1 MNKSMIAYILGW
13 IMKLEGLFML
23 IPVLVALIYREHNG
37 MWFAIVAVCALVFGA
52 VVTHKKPE
60 SNVFYMR
67 EGCIATAMSWFIMS
81 VIGCLPFFL
90 SGEIPS
96 FIDALFETVSGFT
109 TTGSTIL
116 SDVESLSY
124 CMLFWRGF
132 THWIGGMGV
141 LVFLLAVIQ
150 MTGGSNMNLLRAES
164 PGPAVGKLV
173 PRMMH
178 TARILYVIYLGMTVI
193 LFVLLVCGKMS
204 VFESLTTAFSTAGT
218 GGFGI
223 RNDSLASCSPYIQW
237 VVTIFMILFGVNFN
251 AFYFLLLRKWKL
263 LLHMEEV
270 WAYFGV
276 IVAAILIIMT
286 NTYGWVGN
294 VMENLR
300 NTSFQV
306 GSIIT
311 TTGFMTVD
319 FDQWPS
325 LSRYVMLFLMM
336 IGACAGST
344 GGGMKVSRFLLSVK
358 SALRELNSYLFPK
371 SIKKIKMD
379 GKTVDEEAI
388 RGINVYFTAY
398 MLLVI
403 LSTFLV
409 CIDGTD
415 LVSGF
420 SSVLGTFNNIGPGL
434 AKYGPACN
442 FGVASTFSK
451 CVYIFD
457 MLAGRLEIFPVLI
470 LLYPPSWRGLLK
482 RRIKRKKNSRT
493 NIFVS

>member
-1 MNKSMIAYILGW
+1 MIAYILGW

-457 MLAGRLEIFPVLI
+457 MLAGRLEIFTVLI

-493 NIFVS
+493 NISVS

>member
-409 CIDGTD
+409 CLDGTD

-493 NIFVS
+493 NISVS

>member
-37 MWFAIVAVCALVFGA
+37 MWFAIVAVCALVSGA

-493 NIFVS
+493 NISVS

>member
-96 FIDALFETVSGFT
+96 FTDALFETVSGFT

-263 LLHMEEV
+263 LFHMEEV

-493 NIFVS
+493 NISVS

>member
-37 MWFAIVAVCALVFGA
+37 VWFAIVAVCALVFGA

-96 FIDALFETVSGFT
+96 FTDALFETVSGFT

-124 CMLFWRGF
+124 CMLFWRSF

-164 PGPAVGKLV
+164 PGPSVGKLV

-237 VVTIFMILFGVNFN
+237 IVTIFMLS
-251 AFYFLLLRKWKL
+251 
-263 LLHMEEV
+263 
-270 WAYFGV
+270 
-276 IVAAILIIMT
+276 LIHI
-286 NTYGWVGN
+286 
-294 VMENLR
+294 
-300 NTSFQV
+300 
-306 GSIIT
+306 
-311 TTGFMTVD
+311 
-319 FDQWPS
+319 
-325 LSRYVMLFLMM
+325 
-336 IGACAGST
+336 
-344 GGGMKVSRFLLSVK
+344 
-358 SALRELNSYLFPK
+358 
-371 SIKKIKMD
+371 
-379 GKTVDEEAI
+379 
-388 RGINVYFTAY
+388 
-398 MLLVI
+398 
-403 LSTFLV
+403 
-409 CIDGTD
+409 
-415 LVSGF
+415 
-420 SSVLGTFNNIGPGL
+420 
-434 AKYGPACN
+434 
-442 FGVASTFSK
+442 
-451 CVYIFD
+451 
-457 MLAGRLEIFPVLI
+457 
-470 LLYPPSWRGLLK
+470 
-482 RRIKRKKNSRT
+482 
-493 NIFVS
+493 

>member
-1 MNKSMIAYILGW
+1 MIAYILGW

-403 LSTFLV
+403 LFTFLV

-493 NIFVS
+493 NISVS

>member
-37 MWFAIVAVCALVFGA
+37 VWFAIVAVCALVFGA

-96 FIDALFETVSGFT
+96 FTDALFETVSGFT

-124 CMLFWRGF
+124 CMLFWRSF

-178 TARILYVIYLGMTVI
+178 TARILYAIYLGMTVI

-237 VVTIFMILFGVNFN
+237 IVTIFMILFGVNFN
-251 AFYFLLLRKWKL
+251 AFYFLLLRKWKQL
-263 LLHMEEV
+263 FHMEEV

-457 MLAGRLEIFPVLI
+457 MLAGRLEIFPFLMLFTTKV
-470 LLYPPSWRGLLK
+470 WR
-482 RRIKRKKNSRT
+482 RK
-493 NIFVS
+493 FW

>member
-96 FIDALFETVSGFT
+96 FTDALFETVSGFT

-388 RGINVYFTAY
+388 RGINVYFTAD

-493 NIFVS
+493 NISVS

>member
-37 MWFAIVAVCALVFGA
+37 VWFAIVAVCALVFGA

-96 FIDALFETVSGFT
+96 FTDALFETVSGFT

-124 CMLFWRGF
+124 CMLFWRSF

-178 TARILYVIYLGMTVI
+178 TARILYAIYLGMTVI

-204 VFESLTTAFSTAGT
+204 VFESMTTEFYTAGT
-218 GGFGI
+218 GGLGI
-223 RNDSLASCSPYIQW
+223 RNDSLASCSPDIQW
-237 VVTIFMILFGVNFN
+237 IVTIFMILFGVNFN
-251 AFYFLLLRKWKL
+251 AFYFLLLRKWKQL
-263 LLHMEEV
+263 FHMEEV

-398 MLLVI
+398 MVLVI

-493 NIFVS
+493 NISVS

>member
-1 MNKSMIAYILGW
+1 MIAYILGW

-193 LFVLLVCGKMS
+193 LFVLLVCGKRS

-493 NIFVS
+493 NISVS

>member
-482 RRIKRKKNSRT
+482 HRIKRKKNSRT
-493 NIFVS
+493 NISVS

>member
-23 IPVLVALIYREHNG
+23 TPVLVALIYREKTG
-37 MWFAIVAVCALVFGA
+37 IWFAVVAVCSLILGSI
-52 VVTHKKPE
+52 VTHRKPE

-67 EGCIATAMSWFIMS
+67 EGCIATASSWFLMS
-81 VIGCLPFFL
+81 VIGCLPFVL
-90 SGEIPS
+90 SREIPK
-96 FIDALFETVSGFT
+96 FTDALFETVSGFT

-124 CMLFWRGF
+124 CMLFWRSF

-164 PGPAVGKLV
+164 PGPSVGKLV

-178 TARILYVIYLGMTVI
+178 TARILYVIYLGLTMI
-193 LFVLLVCGKMS
+193 LFILLLLGRMS
-204 VFESLTTAFSTAGT
+204 VFESLTTAFATAGT

-223 RNDSLASCSPYIQW
+223 RNDSLASCTPYIQW
-237 VVTIFMILFGVNFN
+237 IVTIFMILFGVNFN
-251 AFYFLLLRKWKL
+251 AFYFLLLGKWKQL
-263 LLHMEEV
+263 FHMEEV
-270 WAYFGV
+270 WAYFG
-276 IVAAILIIMT
+276 IILAAILIIMT

-294 VMENLR
+294 VLENLR

-319 FDQWPS
+319 FDRWPS
-325 LSRYVMLFLMM
+325 LSRYVLLFLMM
-336 IGACAGST
+336 TGACAGST
-344 GGGMKVSRFLLSVK
+344 GGGMKISRFLLSVK

-371 SIKKIKMD
+371 SVKKIKMD

-398 MLLVI
+398 MLLIV
-403 LSTFLV
+403 LSTFLI

-415 LVSGF
+415 LISAF

-434 AKYGPACN
+434 GVYGPTCN
-442 FGVASTFSK
+442 FGDASVFSK
-451 CVYIFD
+451 YIYIFD

-482 RRIKRKKNSRT
+482 RRVKRKKNQRR
-493 NIFVS
+493 NVSV

>member
-1 MNKSMIAYILGW
+1 MGKFISQILFVEAAFMLPALLLSIVYGEQSAVRGFIGAIIITLIVAA
-13 IMKLEGLFML
+13 IMYVLCRNAVKRFYAREGL
-23 IPVLVALIYREHNG
+23 
-37 MWFAIVAVCALVFGA
+37 VCVG
-52 VVTHKKPE
+52 
-60 SNVFYMR
+60 
-67 EGCIATAMSWFIMS
+67 MSWIALSIM
-81 VIGCLPFFL
+81 GCLPFFI
-90 SGEIPS
+90 SREIPD
-96 FIDALFETVSGFT
+96 FLDALFEIVSGFT

-124 CMLFWRGF
+124 CMLFWRSF

-237 VVTIFMILFGVNFN
+237 IVTIFMILFGVNFN
-251 AFYFLLLRKWKL
+251 AFYFLLLRKWKQL
-263 LLHMEEV
+263 FHMEEV

-442 FGVASTFSK
+442 FGAASTFSK

-493 NIFVS
+493 NISVS

>member
-1 MNKSMIAYILGW
+1 MIAYILGW

-409 CIDGTD
+409 CMDGTD

-493 NIFVS
+493 NISVS

>member
-37 MWFAIVAVCALVFGA
+37 VWFAIVAACALAFGTF
-52 VVTHKKPE
+52 VTHRKPE

-96 FIDALFETVSGFT
+96 FTDALFETVSGFT

-116 SDVESLSY
+116 GDVEALSY
-124 CMLFWRGF
+124 CMLFWRSF

-164 PGPAVGKLV
+164 PGPSVGKLV

-178 TARILYVIYLGMTVI
+178 TARILYVIYLGLTMI
-193 LFVLLVCGKMS
+193 LFVLLLCGRMS

-237 VVTIFMILFGVNFN
+237 VVTVFMILFGVNFN
-251 AFYFLLLRKWKL
+251 AFYFLLLRKWKQL
-263 LLHMEEV
+263 FHMEEV
-270 WAYFGV
+270 WAYLGV

-294 VMENLR
+294 VLENLR

-325 LSRYVMLFLMM
+325 LSRYVLLFLMM

-371 SIKKIKMD
+371 SVKKIKMD

-398 MLLVI
+398 MLLII

-415 LVSGF
+415 LVSGL

-434 AKYGPACN
+434 AKYGPTCN
-442 FGVASTFSK
+442 FGGASIFSK
-451 CVYIFD
+451 YVYIFD

-482 RRIKRKKNSRT
+482 RRIKRKKNRRGE
-493 NIFVS
+493 VSVS

>member
-37 MWFAIVAVCALVFGA
+37 VWFAIVAVCALVFGA

-96 FIDALFETVSGFT
+96 FTDALFETVSGFT

-124 CMLFWRGF
+124 CMLFWRSF

-178 TARILYVIYLGMTVI
+178 TARILYAIYLGMTVI

-237 VVTIFMILFGVNFN
+237 IVTIFMILFGVNFN
-251 AFYFLLLRKWKL
+251 AFYFLLLRKWKQL
-263 LLHMEEV
+263 FHMEEV

-470 LLYPPSWRGLLK
+470 LLYPPSWRGTFEAPDQTE
-482 RRIKRKKNSRT
+482 KNSRT
-493 NIFVS
+493 NISVS

>member
-1 MNKSMIAYILGW
+1 MIAYILGW

-482 RRIKRKKNSRT
+482 CRIKRKKNSRT
-493 NIFVS
+493 NISVS

>member
-1 MNKSMIAYILGW
+1 MIAYILGW

-409 CIDGTD
+409 CLDGTD

-493 NIFVS
+493 NISVS

>member
-13 IMKLEGLFML
+13 IMRLEGLFML
-23 IPVLVALIYREHNG
+23 IPVLVALICRETSG
-37 MWFAIVAVCALVFGA
+37 IWFAIVAVCSLILGCI
-52 VVTHKKPE
+52 VTYKKPE

-90 SGEIPS
+90 SREIPR
-96 FIDALFETVSGFT
+96 FTDALFETVSGFT

-124 CMLFWRGF
+124 CMLFWRSF

-164 PGPAVGKLV
+164 PGPSVGKLV

-178 TARILYVIYLGMTVI
+178 TARILYVIYLGLTMI
-193 LFVLLVCGKMS
+193 LFVLLLCGRMS

-223 RNDSLASCSPYIQW
+223 RNDSLASCTPYIQW
-237 VVTIFMILFGVNFN
+237 VVTVFMILFGVNFN
-251 AFYFLLLRKWKL
+251 AFYFLLLRKWKQL
-263 LLHMEEV
+263 FHMEEV
-270 WAYFGV
+270 WAYFAV
-276 IVAAILIIMT
+276 ILAAILIIMT
-286 NTYGWVGN
+286 NTYGWMGN
-294 VMENLR
+294 VLENLR

-371 SIKKIKMD
+371 SVKKIKMN
-379 GKTVDEEAI
+379 GKTVDEEAL

-398 MLLVI
+398 MLLIV
-403 LSTFLV
+403 LSTFLI

-415 LVSGF
+415 LISAF
-420 SSVLGTFNNIGPGL
+420 SSVMGTFNNIGPGL
-434 AKYGPACN
+434 GVYGPTCH
-442 FGVASTFSK
+442 FGDASVFSK
-451 CVYIFD
+451 YIYIFD

-482 RRIKRKKNSRT
+482 RRVKRKKNQRRNMS
-493 NIFVS
+493 V

>member
-193 LFVLLVCGKMS
+193 LFVLLMCGKMS

-286 NTYGWVGN
+286 DTYGWVGN

-442 FGVASTFSK
+442 FGAASTFSK

-493 NIFVS
+493 NISVS

>member
-1 MNKSMIAYILGW
+1 MIAYILGW

-23 IPVLVALIYREHNG
+23 IPVLLALIYREHNG
-37 MWFAIVAVCALVFGA
+37 VWFAIVAVCALVFGA

-96 FIDALFETVSGFT
+96 FTDALFETVSGFT

-124 CMLFWRGF
+124 CMLFWRSF

-164 PGPAVGKLV
+164 PGPSVGKLV

-237 VVTIFMILFGVNFN
+237 IVTIFMILFGVNFN
-251 AFYFLLLRKWKL
+251 AFYFLLLRKWKQFF
-263 LLHMEEV
+263 HMEEV

-286 NTYGWVGN
+286 NTYGWAGN

-434 AKYGPACN
+434 SLVGPTCN
-442 FGVASTFSK
+442 FGFFNNFSK
-451 CVYIFD
+451 YILMFD
-457 MLAGRLEIFPVLI
+457 MLAGRLELFPLLI
-470 LLYPPSWRGLLK
+470 LFHPSIWKELFIQADKKVKGN
-482 RRIKRKKNSRT
+482 RKEKQNVRM
-493 NIFVS
+493 

>member
-1 MNKSMIAYILGW
+1 
-13 IMKLEGLFML
+13 
-23 IPVLVALIYREHNG
+23 
-37 MWFAIVAVCALVFGA
+37 
-52 VVTHKKPE
+52 
-60 SNVFYMR
+60 
-67 EGCIATAMSWFIMS
+67 
-81 VIGCLPFFL
+81 
-90 SGEIPS
+90 
-96 FIDALFETVSGFT
+96 
-109 TTGSTIL
+109 
-116 SDVESLSY
+116 
-124 CMLFWRGF
+124 
-132 THWIGGMGV
+132 
-141 LVFLLAVIQ
+141 
-150 MTGGSNMNLLRAES
+150 MNLLRAES

-237 VVTIFMILFGVNFN
+237 IVTIFMILVGVNFN
-251 AFYFLLLRKWKL
+251 AFYFLLLRKWKQL
-263 LLHMEEV
+263 FHMEEV

-442 FGVASTFSK
+442 FGAASTFSK

-493 NIFVS
+493 NISVS

>member
-1 MNKSMIAYILGW
+1 MIAYILGW

-319 FDQWPS
+319 FDQWPGYAKTV
-325 LSRYVMLFLMM
+325 LVLLMFV
-336 IGACAGST
+336 GGCAGST
-344 GGGMKVSRFLLSVK
+344 GGGLKVTRVVTLVKAAFMDMRKMIHPNAVVNVRMEGRAMPEKQVRGVQAYFSV
-358 SALRELNSYLFPK
+358 
-371 SIKKIKMD
+371 
-379 GKTVDEEAI
+379 
-388 RGINVYFTAY
+388 Y
-398 MLLVI
+398 MLLYAVSWLLLSLNGFDL
-403 LSTFLV
+403 LSTFTALSA
-409 CIDGTD
+409 CI
-415 LVSGF
+415 
-420 SSVLGTFNNIGPGL
+420 NNIGPGL
-434 AKYGPACN
+434 GMVGPTGNFSAFAPWAKLLL
-442 FGVASTFSK
+442 S
-451 CVYIFD
+451 FD
-457 MLAGRLEIFPVLI
+457 MLAGRLEIFPM
-470 LLYPPSWRGLLK
+470 LLLFVPSTWRGNRL
-482 RRIKRKKNSRT
+482 RRWERRN
-493 NIFVS
+493 

>member
-1 MNKSMIAYILGW
+1 MIAYILGW

-37 MWFAIVAVCALVFGA
+37 VWFAIVAVCALVFGA

-96 FIDALFETVSGFT
+96 FTDALFETVSGFT

-124 CMLFWRGF
+124 CMLFWRSF

-178 TARILYVIYLGMTVI
+178 TARILYAIYLGMTVI

-237 VVTIFMILFGVNFN
+237 IVTIFMILFGVNFN
-251 AFYFLLLRKWKL
+251 AFYFLLLRKWKQL
-263 LLHMEEV
+263 FHMEEV

-403 LSTFLV
+403 LST
-409 CIDGTD
+409 C
-415 LVSGF
+415 
-420 SSVLGTFNNIGPGL
+420 
-434 AKYGPACN
+434 
-442 FGVASTFSK
+442 
-451 CVYIFD
+451 
-457 MLAGRLEIFPVLI
+457 
-470 LLYPPSWRGLLK
+470 LLYTSPSPRDA
-482 RRIKRKKNSRT
+482 
-493 NIFVS
+493 

>member
-1 MNKSMIAYILGW
+1 MIAYILGW

-294 VMENLR
+294 VMGNLR

-493 NIFVS
+493 NISVS

>member
-1 MNKSMIAYILGW
+1 MIAYILGW

-37 MWFAIVAVCALVFGA
+37 VWFAIVAVCALVFGA

-81 VIGCLPFFL
+81 VICCLPFFL

-96 FIDALFETVSGFT
+96 FTDALFETVSGFT

-124 CMLFWRGF
+124 CMLFWRSF

-178 TARILYVIYLGMTVI
+178 TARILYAIYLGMTVI

-237 VVTIFMILFGVNFN
+237 IVTIFMILFGVNFN
-251 AFYFLLLRKWKL
+251 AFYFLLLRKWKQL
-263 LLHMEEV
+263 FHMEEV

-482 RRIKRKKNSRT
+482 HRIKRKKNSRT
-493 NIFVS
+493 NISVS

>member
-37 MWFAIVAVCALVFGA
+37 VWFAIVAVCALVFGA

-96 FIDALFETVSGFT
+96 FTDALFETVSGFT

-124 CMLFWRGF
+124 CMLFWRSF

-237 VVTIFMILFGVNFN
+237 IVTIFMILFGVNFN
-251 AFYFLLLRKWKL
+251 AFYFLLLRKWKQL
-263 LLHMEEV
+263 FHMEEV

-300 NTSFQV
+300 NQV

-398 MLLVI
+398 ILLVV
-403 LSTFLV
+403 LSVFLI
-409 CIDGTD
+409 CINGMDIE
-415 LVSGF
+415 SAF

-434 AKYGPACN
+434 GKFGPTCN
-442 FGVASTFSK
+442 FGWVSTFSK
-451 CVYIFD
+451 YVYIFD
-457 MLAGRLEIFPVLI
+457 MLAGRLELFPVLI

-482 RRIKRKKNSRT
+482 RSMKRKKNKRAT
-493 NIFVS
+493 TI